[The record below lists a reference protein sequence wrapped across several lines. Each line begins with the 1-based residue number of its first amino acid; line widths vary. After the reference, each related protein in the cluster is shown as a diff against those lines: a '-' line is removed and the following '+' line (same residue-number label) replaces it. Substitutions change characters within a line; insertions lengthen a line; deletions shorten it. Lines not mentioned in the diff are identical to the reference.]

1 MSAKKKRRI
10 SGGFCFCCFSCCCW
24 WPSGSPSGRCFSG
37 RRPSWCRITP
47 PRQQEQH
54 AEDIGDSDEE
64 KLTQTQGGGAVSL
77 TYTSQVSISLSSGQ
91 ATLYFANP
99 SKSNQDIVL
108 QIVAQDVVLA
118 QSGTISP
125 GKQVETLELW
135 EGVAAQLSP
144 GGYNGRFVVLYYQ
157 PDTHEKTIVNTEIP
171 VNITVEP

>member
-1 MSAKKKRRI
+1 MAFASAA
-10 SGGFCFCCFSCCCW
+10 SPAVAGGHRGHHLGAVF
-24 WPSGSPSGRCFSG
+24 PAGAHPGAGLR
-37 RRPSWCRITP
+37 

-77 TYTSQVSISLSSGQ
+77 TYTTQVSISLSSGQ